1 MNGAAVSWKTK
12 RQEVVALSST
22 EADFISLSRAGQHA
36 VSLQALVFELG
47 AQQHDPTI
55 IYEDNLSCITAS
67 TNVQMRGRMKHVN
80 VRIYYIRDLIV
91 RDIIQAVHCPT
102 TLQHA
107 DPFTKNLP
115 IATFVP
121 HRDVMHGIRF
131 VPSSS
136 LESDTAKAG
145 EEDALQ

>member
-1 MNGAAVSWKTK
+1 
-12 RQEVVALSST
+12 
-22 EADFISLSRAGQHA
+22 
-36 VSLQALVFELG
+36 
-47 AQQHDPTI
+47 
-55 IYEDNLSCITAS
+55 
-67 TNVQMRGRMKHVN
+67 MKHVN

-131 VPSSS
+131 VPSST
-136 LESDTAKAG
+136 LVSDTAKAG